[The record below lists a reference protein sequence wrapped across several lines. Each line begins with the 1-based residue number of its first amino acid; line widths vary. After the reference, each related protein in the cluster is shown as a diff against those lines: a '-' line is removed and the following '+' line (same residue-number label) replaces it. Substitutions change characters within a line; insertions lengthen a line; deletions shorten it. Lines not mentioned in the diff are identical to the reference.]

1 MAIVEDCRS
10 EPGETRDFGEEIDDC
25 CWWLFLAGNADAVRA
40 SVSAL
45 ISITERLE
53 WNGKNLNEIFVCSR
67 SLPLSVVSSVL
78 APLLFC
84 LTIFF
89 SYFAADSILD
99 GIFCVGWDWLLSLL
113 VYSGREKPTAV
124 VSSNENN
131 KNILNLWEE
140 IDFNFLTCCRL
151 TLDFGWLQW
160 RSVNELGCC
169 DLIDVV
175 SISVKFLLFEKVE
188 RIFLV
193 LNFSTHNNN
202 LNAVIVPN
210 NSEMDMRKKK
220 TVAAVTSDVLRLLL
234 ILSLLFGHI
243 FINLSVPRVST
254 FIYDFYTLIW
264 HCDLFADAKFQIT
277 REVFDSGQ
285 QPTHPAKDNGNENM
299 LYRLRI

>member
-1 MAIVEDCRS
+1 MERIL
-10 EPGETRDFGEEIDDC
+10 TRFSFVLDLCLSLSFLPSSLRFC
-25 CWWLFLAGNADAVRA
+25 SVWLF
-40 SVSAL
+40 
-45 ISITERLE
+45 
-53 WNGKNLNEIFVCSR
+53 
-67 SLPLSVVSSVL
+67 
-78 APLLFC
+78 
-84 LTIFF
+84 FF

-140 IDFNFLTCCRL
+140 IDFNFLTCFRL

-193 LNFSTHNNN
+193 LNFSTHNN

-264 HCDLFADAKFQIT
+264 HCDLFADAKVQIT